1 MHVAVLFEY
10 PTLHGGERSLLA
22 AMDEW
27 HRQSTAVRFTA
38 LAPADGPLME
48 ALTARQIRHIAW
60 SVRDYQGQRRP
71 ADHAEASLMD
81 VLRSSLPDLVH
92 ANSLAMGR
100 LLGKIA
106 RKHDVP
112 TTSHLRDILGLSG
125 AAIADL
131 NRHAALIAV
140 SHATRSFH
148 VAQGLDAGKTVVIQN
163 GIDLDAFQPRP
174 ATGFL
179 HRELQLPSGSPLVV
193 TIGQIGLRK
202 GWNVLVN
209 AVIPVAKQWLDV
221 QFVFLGARHS
231 DKPESRRYEAD
242 LRQRVCEASLE
253 RRVHWL
259 GDRDDVPRI
268 LNEADLLVHPANE
281 EPLGRVLLEGL
292 ASGVPMI
299 ATDVGGTPEI
309 IEPEISGRL
318 VPKGDSKELAAAM
331 QSLLSDRAL
340 SDRFRQ
346 AARRRAE
353 THFGIRSSAIALF
366 HCWQTAVE
374 NRFAPETRIRH

>member
-22 AMDEW
+22 AMDELR
-27 HRQSTAVRFTA
+27 RQSTAAQFTA
-38 LAPADGPLME
+38 LAPAAGPLATE
-48 ALTARQIRHIAW
+48 LAVRHIRHIAW
-60 SVRDYQGQRRP
+60 SVRDDQGYRRP
-71 ADHAEASLMD
+71 SDHAEAALFD
-81 VLRSSLPDLVH
+81 ALRCSKPDLVH

-100 LLGKIA
+100 LLGRIA
-106 RKHDVP
+106 GNLGVP

-140 SHATRSFH
+140 SEATRSFH
-148 VAQGLDAGKTVVIQN
+148 VAQGLDAGKTVVIHN
-163 GIDLDAFQPRP
+163 GVDLDAFQPRP
-174 ATGFL
+174 KTGFL
-179 HRELQLPSGSPLVV
+179 HRELQLSSRCPLII

-202 GWNVLVN
+202 GWDVLLD
-209 AVIPVAKQWLDV
+209 AVIPLAEQRPDV

-231 DKPESRRYEAD
+231 DKPESRRYEAE
-242 LRQRVCEASLE
+242 LRQRVCEAGLE

-259 GDRDDVPRI
+259 GDRDDVPRV

-299 ATDVGGTPEI
+299 ATNVGGTPEI
-309 IEPEISGRL
+309 IEPEISGLL
-318 VPKGDSKELAAAM
+318 VPKGDSKELAASI

-340 SDRFRQ
+340 SDRLRQ

-353 THFGIRSSAIALF
+353 TLFGIRTSAAVLF
-366 HCWQTAVE
+366 QFWKTAAE
-374 NRFAPETRIRH
+374 NRLAPESRSRL